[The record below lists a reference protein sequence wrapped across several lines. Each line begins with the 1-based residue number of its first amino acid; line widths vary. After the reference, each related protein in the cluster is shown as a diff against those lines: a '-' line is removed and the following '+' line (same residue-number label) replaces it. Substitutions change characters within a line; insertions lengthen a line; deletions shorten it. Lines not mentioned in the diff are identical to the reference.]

1 MSRILVVEDSV
12 SMRSF
17 VRNALESDARSPAG
31 LEVVEASSGFEA
43 LRLLPRGPY
52 DLVITDINMPD
63 INGLELISFIRKS
76 ELHKKTPV
84 LIISTQ
90 SSERDRA
97 RGLSLGANGYLLK
110 PFTPE
115 ALQGEVWRVLA
126 SEVAEAKPHG

>member
-1 MSRILVVEDSV
+1 MLRILVVEDSV

-17 VRNALESDARSPAG
+17 VRSALELGSPGGAAV
-31 LEVVEASSGFEA
+31 EVVEASSGFEA

-63 INGLELISFIRKS
+63 INGLELISFIRNS
-76 ELHKKTPV
+76 ELHKHTPV
-84 LIISTQ
+84 LIITTQ
-90 SSERDRA
+90 SSARDRV

-115 ALQGEVWRVLA
+115 ALL
-126 SEVAEAKPHG
+126 SEVERSLDPVAQAKPHG

>member
-1 MSRILVVEDSV
+1 MPRILVVEDSV

-17 VRNALESDARSPAG
+17 VRSALESDSRSSTG
-31 LEVVEASSGFEA
+31 LDVVEASSGFEA

-63 INGLELISFIRKS
+63 INGLELISFIRRS
-76 ELHKKTPV
+76 ELHKETPV

-97 RGLSLGANGYLLK
+97 RGLSLGANGYLIK
-110 PFTPE
+110 PFSPE
-115 ALQGEVWRVLA
+115 DLQGEVWRVLA
-126 SEVAEAKPHG
+126 IDAKPHG